1 MKKFIIGVTIAAL
14 IIGGGYLFF
23 NNQSKKNEKVAENT
37 ITKQTEENEKE
48 PGQNKDIQSEES
60 TDEVTVEFEEI
71 KKELEKEGVNVE
83 LALKQIEENSH
94 KVVVPK
100 LSIDGGVERDKNGK
114 VVPSEGSGIIQSEDI
129 DKVTEVLKDKDF
141 NIEKV
146 SKKVINGEN
155 VDSSDKNEK
164 LDIIVP
170 DLEMSDKPH
179 KVIDIDD
186 LTEEQ
191 KKIIEVKVDD
201 LKNTESKSDSNA
213 DTDKDENILKEDTS
227 TSGDTSSSSDKE
239 ESEDLKRAKEIIK
252 HDQEERDKKNNE
264 YVPEEKEF
272 IPSEEGSSS
281 SVEWDKM
288 IENALEEN
296 VGELNEID
304 ISDQGCGTGDKF

>member
-37 ITKQTEENEKE
+37 ITEQTEENEKE

-213 DTDKDENILKEDTS
+213 DTDKDENIVKEDTS

-281 SVEWDKM
+281 SAEWDKM

-296 VGELNEID
+296 VGEMNETD
-304 ISDQGCGTGDKF
+304 VSDQGWGTGDKF